1 MNQST
6 NDMMAVNLPYE
17 PQEYMCTW
25 HLPKAVQDRDENQLV
40 DVLGTIDLTGH
51 RHPTA
56 SFQGI
61 LPYAS
66 DSGRANFP
74 QSNDFNC
81 LTGTLSSGIH
91 VALLNGQTSYWLHNG
106 GGAKGAFA
114 VLSTKPFEHDNYRKY
129 QSVELQIDGLE
140 TIVDVAPTTIEF
152 TKRTDEHDESYKIS
166 IPTRNSLDW
175 NNQESQIRLGY
186 AGSLRPDRFNFR
198 TSFAPYLR
206 VDIEKPLD
214 LVDWWLQWII
224 PLCDLLEVINGKP
237 LDIMYLLAFEDK
249 DATGSQRRADQ
260 VFRYDILQ
268 DCIKIDD
275 NKFNH
280 IKPVINLQED
290 GVNLL
295 ELINKHRE
303 LKTSKHPL
311 IETYNVNAL
320 SEDQHPRS
328 RYLLLI
334 QAIEGLYGYE
344 HKEEYQQRCE
354 QYTEK
359 RNALLEKVKPAISKE
374 DFRFLNRNFPRK
386 PFSGLRDALNS
397 TFQGLPKSVLD
408 QIDGSE
414 IVTHFINKPGS
425 KRMSAADALTNV
437 RNRLSHG
444 SSLSDPNDLEE
455 ICSLLDKI
463 VRAEIFRVL
472 ELPDVVRQRMIES

>member
-1 MNQST
+1 MGQST
-6 NDMMAVNLPYE
+6 NDMMAVNLPHE
-17 PQEYMCTW
+17 PREYMCTW
-25 HLPKAVQDRDENQLV
+25 HLPKPVQDSDEDQLV
-40 DVLGTIDLTGH
+40 DVPGTIDLTG
-51 RHPTA
+51 RHDPTA

-61 LPYAS
+61 LPYVS
-66 DSGRANFP
+66 DSGRASFP
-74 QSNDFNC
+74 QTNNFNC

-114 VLSTKPFEHDNYRKY
+114 VLSTRPFEHDNYRKY
-129 QSVELQIDGLE
+129 QSIELQIDGLE
-140 TIVDVAPTTIEF
+140 TIVDEAPTTIEF

-166 IPTRNSLDW
+166 IPTQNSLDW
-175 NNQESQIRLGY
+175 KIQEAQMRLGY
-186 AGSLRPDRFNFR
+186 ARRLRPDRFNFR
-198 TSFAPYLR
+198 TSFTPHLR
-206 VDIEKPLD
+206 IDLD
-214 LVDWWLQWII
+214 EPISLVDWWLQWVV
-224 PLCDLLEVINGKP
+224 PLCDILEVINGKP

-295 ELINKHRE
+295 ELINKHCE

-320 SEDQHPRS
+320 SDDQHPRS

-334 QAIEGLYGYE
+334 QALEGLYGYE

-354 QYTEK
+354 KYTEK
-359 RNALLEKVKPAISKE
+359 RNTILEKVKPAVSKE
-374 DFRFLNRNFPRK
+374 DFRFLKKNFPRK
-386 PFSGLRDALNS
+386 PISGLRDALNS
-397 TFQGLPKSVLD
+397 TFQGLPKSVQD

-414 IVTHFINKPGS
+414 IVAQFLNKPGS
-425 KRMSAADALTNV
+425 KRMSAADALANV
-437 RNRLSHG
+437 RNKLSHG

>member
-1 MNQST
+1 MSQST
-6 NDMMAVNLPYE
+6 NDMMAVNLPHE

-74 QSNDFNC
+74 QSNNFNC

-175 NNQESQIRLGY
+175 NNQEAQIRLGY
-186 AGSLRPDRFNFR
+186 AGRLRPDRFNFR

-206 VDIEKPLD
+206 IDIEEPISLA
-214 LVDWWLQWII
+214 DWWLQWII

-249 DATGSQRRADQ
+249 DATGPKRRADQ

-320 SEDQHPRS
+320 SDDQHPRS

-334 QAIEGLYGYE
+334 QALEGLYGYE
-344 HKEEYQQRCE
+344 HEEEYQQRCE
-354 QYTEK
+354 KYTEK
-359 RNALLEKVKPAISKE
+359 RNTLLEKVKPAVSKE
-374 DFRFLNRNFPRK
+374 DFRFLKKNFPRK
-386 PFSGLRDALNS
+386 PISGLRDALNS
-397 TFQGLPKSVLD
+397 TFQGLPKSVQD

-414 IVTHFINKPGS
+414 IVAQFLNKPGS
-425 KRMSAADALTNV
+425 KRMSAADALANV
-437 RNRLSHG
+437 RNKLSHG

>member
-1 MNQST
+1 MSQST
-6 NDMMAVNLPYE
+6 NDMMAVNLPHE

-40 DVLGTIDLTGH
+40 DVPGTIDLTGH

-66 DSGRANFP
+66 DSGRASFP
-74 QSNDFNC
+74 QSNNFNC

-175 NNQESQIRLGY
+175 NNQEAQIRLGY
-186 AGSLRPDRFNFR
+186 AGRLRPDRFNFR

-206 VDIEKPLD
+206 IDIEEPISLA
-214 LVDWWLQWII
+214 DWWLQWII

-249 DATGSQRRADQ
+249 DATGPKRRADQ

-320 SEDQHPRS
+320 SDDQHPRS

-334 QAIEGLYGYE
+334 QALEGLYGYE
-344 HKEEYQQRCE
+344 HEEEYQQRCE
-354 QYTEK
+354 KYTEK
-359 RNALLEKVKPAISKE
+359 RNTLLEKVKPAVSKE
-374 DFRFLNRNFPRK
+374 DFRFLKKNFPRK
-386 PFSGLRDALNS
+386 PISGLRDALNS
-397 TFQGLPKSVLD
+397 TFQGLPKSVQD

-414 IVTHFINKPGS
+414 IVAQFLNKPGS
-425 KRMSAADALTNV
+425 KRMSAADALANV
-437 RNRLSHG
+437 RNKLSHG

>member
-1 MNQST
+1 MGQST
-6 NDMMAVNLPYE
+6 NDMMAVNLPHE
-17 PQEYMCTW
+17 PREYMCTW
-25 HLPKAVQDRDENQLV
+25 HLPKAVQDSDENQLV
-40 DVLGTIDLTGH
+40 DVPGTIDLTG
-51 RHPTA
+51 RHDPTA

-74 QSNDFNC
+74 QTNNFNC

-140 TIVDVAPTTIEF
+140 TIVDEAPTTIEF

-166 IPTRNSLDW
+166 IPTQNSLDW
-175 NNQESQIRLGY
+175 KIQEAQMRLGY
-186 AGSLRPDRFNFR
+186 ARRLRPDRFNFR
-198 TSFAPYLR
+198 TSFTPHLR
-206 VDIEKPLD
+206 IDLD
-214 LVDWWLQWII
+214 EPISLADWWLQWII
-224 PLCDLLEVINGKP
+224 PLCDILEVINGKP

-249 DATGSQRRADQ
+249 DATGPKRRADQ

-320 SEDQHPRS
+320 SDDQHPRS

-334 QAIEGLYGYE
+334 QALEGLYGYE

-354 QYTEK
+354 KYTEK
-359 RNALLEKVKPAISKE
+359 RNTILEKVKPAVSKE
-374 DFRFLNRNFPRK
+374 DFRFLKKNFPRK
-386 PFSGLRDALNS
+386 PISGLRDALNS
-397 TFQGLPKSVLD
+397 TFQGLPKSVQD

-414 IVTHFINKPGS
+414 IVAQFLNKPGS
-425 KRMSAADALTNV
+425 KRMSAADALANV
-437 RNRLSHG
+437 RNKLSHG